1 MIEIMDACNALI
13 DGKIVI
19 AYFGDNDDYKFNHLA
34 APVEIRLLGDYFST
48 YTSHGGNCT
57 KLREGDVLD
66 VLQEKFNHLDIY
78 PVCLLDIRPINEP
91 SISR

>member
-19 AYFGDNDDYKFNHLA
+19 AYFGDNGDYKFNHLA

-48 YTSHGGNCT
+48 YTSHVECSR
-57 KLREGDVLD
+57 KLRKGDVLD
-66 VLQEKFNHLDIY
+66 VLQEIFNHLNIY

>member
-34 APVEIRLLGDYFST
+34 APVEIRLFDDYFCT
-48 YTSHGGNCT
+48 YTSHGESSR
-57 KLREGDVLD
+57 KLRKGDALD
-66 VLQEKFNHLDIY
+66 VLQKKFYNLNIH
-78 PVCLLDIRPINEP
+78 PVYLLDIRPIREP
-91 SISR
+91 SIRR

>member
-1 MIEIMDACNALI
+1 MIEIIDACKALI

-19 AYFGDNDDYKFNHLA
+19 AYFGNNGDYKFNHLA

-48 YTSHGGNCT
+48 YTSHGECSR
-57 KLREGDVLD
+57 KLRKGDVLD
-66 VLQEKFNHLDIY
+66 VLREKFNHLNIY
-78 PVCLLDIRPINEP
+78 PVSLLDIRPIREP